1 MDRASWEQQQQL
13 EEERLSK
20 TLEALDEVFGV
31 GLEDTAKFLASELGV
46 TKWWTPEK
54 TNASHR

>member
-1 MDRASWEQQQQL
+1 MDRANWEQQQQL
-13 EEERLSK
+13 EEERLSR

-46 TKWWTPEK
+46 SKWWDQ
-54 TNASHR
+54 HRRA